1 MPSQMKKNIK
11 ELKVN
16 WGLEVSSS
24 IVAMWYHK
32 ANVDKIQGLGVT
44 YLTSNEKRATTKP
57 RPRII
62 ILAVQ

>member
-1 MPSQMKKNIK
+1 M
-11 ELKVN
+11 
-16 WGLEVSSS
+16 SSS